1 MKEEKNQSISR
12 VEIAEEKRNK
22 NKRTKD
28 GKLHKLLRWW
38 PVPIYIILVIVLIIF
53 IKGGDEDDLYKAK
66 YNGSTD
72 KLLLGDTEYTLLSK
86 EEQDSYIGSFVSDKL
101 NAVKKDKVASMRSYL
116 LYVGV
121 YFSVEGDDNLDY
133 LIDGKN
139 NIFVKS
145 ELLEDAEKY
154 FADTSNISEY
164 KMTAKLKDLETMNT
178 LTDEQMEMLRNLSG
192 EEVIVKDITVTENY
206 ETRREIYGFYD
217 DGIFYKAAMELF
229 LYNNEVYKTTMMI
242 DGDDNEG
249 VSVLRGIKLPEEY
262 QEAFKAIWD

>member
-1 MKEEKNQSISR
+1 MKEKRNSSISR
-12 VEIAEEKRNK
+12 AEVAQEKQNK
-22 NKRTKD
+22 DKRTKN
-28 GKLHKLLRWW
+28 GKLHSLLRWW
-38 PVPIYIILVIVLIIF
+38 PVPVYILLVVVLIIF
-53 IKGGDEDDLYKAK
+53 IKGGDENDLYKAK

-72 KLLLGDTEYTLLSK
+72 RILLGDTEYTLLSE

-121 YFSVEGDDNLDY
+121 YFSAEGDDNLDY

-145 ELLEDAEKY
+145 ELYEGAEKY
-154 FADTSNISEY
+154 FADSSNISEY

-178 LTDEQMEMLRNLSG
+178 LTDEQMNMLRELSG
-192 EEVIVKDITVTENY
+192 EEIIVKDITVTENY

-217 DGIFYKAAMELF
+217 DGIFYKACMELF

-242 DGDDNEG
+242 DGNDNEG
-249 VSVLRGIKLPEEY
+249 VSVLRGIKLPKEY
-262 QEAFKAIWD
+262 QDEFKAIWD

>member
-1 MKEEKNQSISR
+1 MKKDKNRSVSR
-12 VEIAEEKRNK
+12 GEIADEKRNK

-38 PVPIYIILVIVLIIF
+38 PVPVYIILVIVLIFF
-53 IKGGDEDDLYKAK
+53 IKGGDENDLYKAK
-66 YNGSTD
+66 YNGSTE
-72 KLLLGDTEYTLLSK
+72 KILLGDTEYTLLSK

-121 YFSVEGDDNLDY
+121 YFSVEGDDDLNY

-145 ELLEDAEKY
+145 EMYEEAKKY
-154 FADTSNISEY
+154 FADSANISEY

-178 LTDEQMEMLRNLSG
+178 LTDKQVDMLSGLSG
-192 EEVIVKDITVTENY
+192 EEVIVKDVIVTENY
-206 ETRREIYGFYD
+206 ETRREIYGFFD
-217 DGIFYKAAMELF
+217 DGIFYKAYMELF

-262 QEAFKAIWD
+262 QEEFKAIWD